1 MDTPEL
7 SFRFDAG
14 VCMPSSTVNINKKSD
29 IIQALL
35 THYFVHVIRSE
46 LEQLKNGLSML
57 GVLDLLHSHPSLL
70 KPLFLAGGKPHM
82 TCDHIIKLFCVCW
95 CPSGS
100 NRREVEESVILG
112 WTEYIHKSQSFL
124 VGLNTFMESK
134 VIVVWV
140 I

>member
-7 SFRFDAG
+7 SFRFDA
-14 VCMPSSTVNINKKSD
+14 VDINKKSD

-35 THYFVHVIRSE
+35 THYFVHMIRSE

-70 KPLFLAGGKPHM
+70 KPLFLAGDKPHM

-100 NRREVEESVILG
+100 NHREVEESVILG
-112 WTEYIHKSQSFL
+112 WTEYIHGIKGNCGVGNIMCL
-124 VGLNTFMESK
+124 VIIINPGNCLQYT
-134 VIVVWV
+134 I
-140 I
+140 